1 MIGNILGVIGVVL
14 TIAFG
19 IYSIWVYKKSKL
31 KVSLDFKNKECYGL
45 FRDEVNRLNIEI
57 KYNNN
62 PLTNPLILL
71 KAKLINTGHLDID
84 KNRIYN
90 PLKIKSTD
98 EFKWLESRITYSPK
112 GSTTN
117 ININN
122 PNELQLDW
130 DLLKTEEW
138 IEIEALVD
146 VSSGSKV
153 DSNRTNEFFNSL
165 KFDYRI
171 TDLNHINKEKQI
183 SKKSSLSILSR
194 HPKTVG
200 SLVALVGLL
209 FTICQFYPELNILP
223 DKYNVEYK
231 LSNENSSQHAI
242 ISAKGGNNLKIKPI
256 NSDKYIEVSVNDFNK
271 KYKIEQIEQ
280 TSRDEMDN
288 LFMKILGIVYFIM
301 GLAFLAFSFYVDKRK
316 KKRKLGT
323 EIASH

>member
-1 MIGNILGVIGVVL
+1 MIGNILGVIGVIL

-31 KVSLDFKNKECYGL
+31 KVNLDFKNKECYGL

-117 ININN
+117 IKINN

-130 DLLKTEEW
+130 DLLKTEES

-153 DSNRTNEFFNSL
+153 DFNRTNEFFNGL
-165 KFDYRI
+165 KFDFRI
-171 TDLNHINKEKQI
+171 TDLNHINKEKQV
-183 SKKSSLSILSR
+183 SKKSTISIFR
-194 HPKTVG
+194 HPKLFG
-200 SLVALVGLL
+200 SIVALVGFV
-209 FTICQFYPELNILP
+209 FTIGQFFPQLNFLPE
-223 DKYNVEYK
+223 KYNVEYK
-231 LSNENSSQHAI
+231 LSNENSSNHAI
-242 ISAKGGNNLKIKPI
+242 ISAKNESKLKITPI
-256 NSDKYIEVSVNDFNK
+256 NSDKFIEMSVNDFNK
-271 KYKIEQIEQ
+271 KYKIEQIEK
-280 TSRDEMDN
+280 TSRDETDN
-288 LFMKILGIVYFIM
+288 FFMKILGIVYFVM
-301 GLAFLAFSFYVDKRK
+301 GLAFLTFSFYLDNKK
-316 KKRKLGT
+316 KKRKLGA